1 MTRKEAHR
9 RIASAVKAGNIK
21 HAANHAGISDAAVH
35 RWMSGISTLSPET
48 VAKLAEF
55 AGYEYVEKIEI
66 SLQKVVDKANR

>member
-9 RIASAVKAGNIK
+9 RIAAAVKAGNIK

-35 RWMSGISTLSPET
+35 RWMAGISTLSPET

-55 AGYEYVEKIEI
+55 AGYKYVEKIEI
-66 SLQKVVDKANR
+66 SLTKAIDNPNR